1 MEGNGVKSEVDYIV
15 KGHIATITL
24 SRPERLNAL
33 TSTLLTELAESIEE
47 ANQDESVRVIVMTG
61 EGRGFCAGQDLKTVQ
76 PGMDHGEYL
85 KHYYHPVIRA
95 LATTNKPTVAAI
107 NGVAAGAGLSLT
119 LACDFRLVRED
130 AKLSLGFI
138 NIGLVP
144 DAGAPYFLPRLIGS
158 AKALELALLGDT
170 ITAQQAYEYHLV
182 TKVVEAEQF
191 EDEVTAFSEFLSNRP
206 TKVIGYI
213 KQLQAA
219 SSESTLEDML
229 AQEIIYQSRAG
240 KTEDHQQAVQAFLE
254 KKAPVFVGR

>member
-1 MEGNGVKSEVDYIV
+1 MKTEITYAVEEQV
-15 KGHIATITL
+15 ATITL

-47 ANQDESVRVIVMTG
+47 VNQDDTVRVIVLTG
-61 EGRGFCAGQDLKTVQ
+61 AGRGFCAGQDLKTVQ
-76 PGMDHGEYL
+76 PGMDHGDYL
-85 KHYYHPVIRA
+85 KQYYHPVIRA
-95 LATTNKPTVAAI
+95 LATTKKPTIAAI

-119 LACDFRLVRED
+119 LACDFRIVRDD

-158 AKALELALLGDT
+158 AKALELALLGET
-170 ITAQQAYEYHLV
+170 ITAQQAYDYHLV
-182 TKVVEAEQF
+182 TKSVDAGQYEQ
-191 EDEVTAFSEFLSNRP
+191 EVASFAKLLASRP

-213 KQLQAA
+213 KQLQSA

-254 KKAPVFVGR
+254 KKAPVFSGR